1 MTAPALPMSVAI
13 VNFNTRDVLDE
24 CLASVMTAATM
35 ADRYEELCERLE
47 GRRAAVRR
55 TPS

>member
-24 CLASVMTAATM
+24 CLASVKHGHRGV
-35 ADRYEELCERLE
+35 DLRPSWS
-47 GRRAAVRR
+47 VRR
-55 TPS
+55 